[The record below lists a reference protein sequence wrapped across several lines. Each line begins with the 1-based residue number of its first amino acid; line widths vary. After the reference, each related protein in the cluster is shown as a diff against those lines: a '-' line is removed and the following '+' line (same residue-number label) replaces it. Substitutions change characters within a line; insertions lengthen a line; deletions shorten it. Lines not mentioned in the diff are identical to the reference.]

1 MTRKLQDLERMKNN
15 NLSARLILGHI
26 ILLGLTLNV
35 FAAPA
40 PIITST
46 LDHSDK
52 QENKFGIGFTGSVAE
67 RPFVGVDNQSASLL
81 YLSYKNDFFYIEGL
95 DIGFNVYK
103 NKTSSLDILATPR
116 FYEVK
121 ESFASNGELN
131 GIDETKPSY
140 FGGVSSQIRT
150 RLFTYTF
157 QILHDL
163 IESDGNEFVA
173 QGSKS
178 FNISNDFILTPSVG
192 FVYQDKKLVDYF
204 YGVQTNEV
212 IAGRPQYTGKGSLN
226 YNITL
231 NANWSATKHIDIL
244 GQVKYEKLGNGIID
258 SPITNKDTVL
268 FLTLGAVYR
277 F

>member
-1 MTRKLQDLERMKNN
+1 MKNN
-15 NLSARLILGHI
+15 NLSARLLLGHI
-26 ILLGLTLNV
+26 ILLSFTLNL

-46 LDHSDK
+46 LDHLDK
-52 QENKFGIGFTGSVAE
+52 QENKFGIGFTSSVAE
-67 RPFVGVDNQSASLL
+67 RPFVGVDDQSASLL
-81 YLSYKNDFFYIEGL
+81 YLSYRNDYFYVEGL

-103 NKTSSLDILATPR
+103 NKTSSLDILGTPR

-140 FGGVSSQIRT
+140 FAGLSSQIRT
-150 RLFTYTF
+150 DLFTYTF

-163 IESDGNEFVA
+163 IDSDGNEFVA

-178 FNISNDFILTPSVG
+178 FNTSHNFTLTPSVG
-192 FVYQDKKLVDYF
+192 FVYQDKKLIDHY
-204 YGVQTNEV
+204 YGVHANEV

-226 YNITL
+226 YNVTL
-231 NANWSATKHIDIL
+231 NTNWSATKHIDIL
-244 GQVKYEKLGNGIID
+244 GQVKYEKLGSGITD
-258 SPITNKDTVL
+258 SPITDKDTVL
-268 FLTLGAVYR
+268 FFTLGAVYR